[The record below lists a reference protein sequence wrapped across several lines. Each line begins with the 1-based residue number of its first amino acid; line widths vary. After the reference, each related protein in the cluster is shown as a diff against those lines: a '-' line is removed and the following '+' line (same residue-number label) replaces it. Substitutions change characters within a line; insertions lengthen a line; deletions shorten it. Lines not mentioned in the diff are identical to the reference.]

1 MIGRRNGPR
10 KHGISIYVGR
20 AVFFRVDFESLEND
34 GMGLGLEIFEVLNPT
49 WPTHVSDTP
58 R

>member
-34 GMGLGLEIFEVLNPT
+34 GMGLGLEISEILNPT
-49 WPTHVSDTP
+49 WPTHDTP